1 MTGKEYL
8 KKSFVYK
15 LYHKFMLMTLP
26 ERIAFQMIWIR
37 FFCKIPSKH
46 LRIWIM
52 NRYDGVDIAKHV
64 PIYSGLQWWKGP
76 FVVEE
81 GSTIGFDCH
90 IDCRRGVHIGKRV
103 CMATGV
109 KIWTLHHD
117 YNDIHF
123 KCVGGPVYIGDFSW
137 ICSYSIILPG
147 VTIGKGAVVAAG
159 AVVTKDVAPYTIVG
173 GVPAKVIGRRERNEY
188 DYNPA
193 SGWFHFL

>member
-1 MTGKEYL
+1 MTAKEYL

-90 IDCRRGVHIGKRV
+90 IDCRRGG
-103 CMATGV
+103 C
-109 KIWTLHHD
+109 
-117 YNDIHF
+117 
-123 KCVGGPVYIGDFSW
+123 
-137 ICSYSIILPG
+137 IL
-147 VTIGKGAVVAAG
+147 A
-159 AVVTKDVAPYTIVG
+159 
-173 GVPAKVIGRRERNEY
+173 RE
-188 DYNPA
+188 
-193 SGWFHFL
+193 SVWLQVLKFGLFIMITMIFILSV